1 MLKKR
6 KKVKIIMTIIALIL
20 ALGLFI
26 NCQKIDINKETYAP
40 TMNLATAEEIRLA
53 ATTIGLEHGTINP
66 IYRPKWEKISSSI
79 DTTNKT
85 LTVKV
90 KGYAYENQTLNANA
104 KIDYAS
110 DVESTLSSE
119 NITVFFDGVKVT
131 SKTNPKIT
139 VANKTVTH
147 NAVSNKDEV
156 TYDIILANLEETARQ
171 AGKQYKE
178 WSGNI
183 ALKIGGRGES
193 ETTYNAN
200 VLTDQYK
207 NQNMM
212 ELDGK
217 DSSWIDVKI
226 EDAKTDKNASGTMFA
241 DYIKPEFTY
250 VYSNGNINL
259 TNKTLTVDFSVV
271 DKYFSSTTLSARNA
285 ADAIKVSLTDT
296 NPASQI
302 PDAKITKE
310 LTKVSDVTE
319 KRDGVD
325 VKIGEKY
332 RLVIKGLQ
340 QQTADGKYR
349 DYSGPMSISIPAG
362 VATDKSGNK
371 SIATTFSIGVNE
383 PGGSSDNQKIVDVV
397 DPLWKTENINI
408 DHTNKVVTLD
418 LVGTDKYYASN
429 SLTTNSIKVIIDGEE
444 VTTTANVKKS
454 LSAATPLTETR
465 R

>member
-79 DTTNKT
+79 DTTKKT

-454 LSAATPLTETR
+454 LSAATPLT
-465 R
+465 

>member
-6 KKVKIIMTIIALIL
+6 KKVKIIMTIMALIVT
-20 ALGLFI
+20 LGLFI
-26 NCQKIDINKETYAP
+26 NCKKININKETYAP
-40 TMNLATAEEIRLA
+40 TMNLATAQEIRLA

-66 IYRPKWEKISSSI
+66 IYRPKWEKVSSSI

-85 LTVKV
+85 VTVKV

-119 NITVFFDGVKVT
+119 NITVFFDGVEVT

-156 TYDIILANLEETARQ
+156 TYDITLSNLEEAARQ
-171 AGKQYKE
+171 AGKPYKE

-193 ETTYNAN
+193 SSTYNAN

-217 DSSWIDVKI
+217 NSSWIDVKI
-226 EDAKTDKNASGTMFA
+226 EDTKTDKNASGTMFA

-250 VYSNGNINL
+250 VYSDGNINY
-259 TNKTLTVDFSVV
+259 TNIFINS
-271 DKYFSSTTLSARNA
+271 
-285 ADAIKVSLTDT
+285 
-296 NPASQI
+296 
-302 PDAKITKE
+302 
-310 LTKVSDVTE
+310 
-319 KRDGVD
+319 
-325 VKIGEKY
+325 KY
-332 RLVIKGLQ
+332 RIRIRL
-340 QQTADGKYR
+340 
-349 DYSGPMSISIPAG
+349 
-362 VATDKSGNK
+362 
-371 SIATTFSIGVNE
+371 
-383 PGGSSDNQKIVDVV
+383 
-397 DPLWKTENINI
+397 
-408 DHTNKVVTLD
+408 
-418 LVGTDKYYASN
+418 
-429 SLTTNSIKVIIDGEE
+429 
-444 VTTTANVKKS
+444 
-454 LSAATPLTETR
+454 
-465 R
+465 